1 MPGRREF
8 GVLDI
13 KAEPLGIAMCLTQKG
28 STSPRAENSA
38 TTVDG
43 ARAGSP
49 RAYSNVS
56 LALR

>member
-1 MPGRREF
+1 M
-8 GVLDI
+8 DI
-13 KAEPLGIAMCLTQKG
+13 KAEPLGIAMRLTQKG

-43 ARAGSP
+43 ARGESP
-49 RAYSNVS
+49 RAFDNVS